1 MTGSGQTQK
10 KVEKRGVFC
19 RILSSLKH
27 PNIMLFLGC
36 HFQYPCFY
44 MVTELVEGPLGKNNL
59 RKVIDDLDIRP
70 GFNLSLR

>member
-1 MTGSGQTQK
+1 
-10 KVEKRGVFC
+10 
-19 RILSSLKH
+19 
-27 PNIMLFLGC
+27 MLFLGC

-70 GFNLSLR
+70 GFNLSLRQENGSFRPFLMQK